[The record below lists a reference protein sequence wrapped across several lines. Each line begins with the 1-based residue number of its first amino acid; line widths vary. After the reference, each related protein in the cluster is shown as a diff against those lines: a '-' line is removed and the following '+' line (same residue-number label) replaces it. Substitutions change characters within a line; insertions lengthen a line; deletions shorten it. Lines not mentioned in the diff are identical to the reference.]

1 MGLIGGELQF
11 SNYYIHPVVVDFGR
25 DLRRTRFELVL
36 GNLNSNH
43 IFKSAINLQ
52 IQLSSKFED
61 TLKTLLSRCVV
72 KVHLKR
78 SSFGL
83 VSHSRTE
90 FRAAEISTGSRHGF
104 GPIRTFRCLICD
116 PFVLLVSCEY

>member
-1 MGLIGGELQF
+1 VSYTFRITA
-11 SNYYIHPVVVDFGR
+11 YTIVADFGC
-25 DLRRTRFELVL
+25 DLRITQFELVL
-36 GNLNSNH
+36 ENLNSNH
-43 IFKSAINLQ
+43 IFKSAIDLQ
-52 IQLSSKFED
+52 IRLSSKFED

-72 KVHLKR
+72 KVHLKQ

-90 FRAAEISTGSRHGF
+90 FRAAEISTSSRHGF
-104 GPIRTFRCLICD
+104 GPIRIFRCPICD